1 MSTTTKYTTTPHEL
15 VTAPI
20 EPDAI
25 PGQVEAS
32 KISIFTAAI
41 LTGVKQ
47 LQKTCH
53 KASLDAGWWIDPET
67 GLDLG
72 AEVRNGTRFGK
83 ALVAE
88 KLCLTHS
95 EISEA
100 MEGHRRDSMDD
111 HLPNRKMI
119 EVELADAYIRIADL
133 AGLLD
138 LDLAGAVVD
147 KLAYN
152 AQREDH
158 KLENRAKADGK
169 KY

>member
-1 MSTTTKYTTTPHEL
+1 MTTMTDTAKRPGELDTPKVPLST
-15 VTAPI
+15 I
-20 EPDAI
+20 
-25 PGQVEAS
+25 
-32 KISIFTAAI
+32 AI
-41 LTGVKQ
+41 LSGLAQ

-67 GLDLG
+67 GHDLG

-95 EISEA
+95 EVSEA

-111 HLPNRKMI
+111 HLPTRKMI

-133 AGLLD
+133 AGLLE

-152 AQREDH
+152 AKRADH